1 MCNVKTLREMEYYRR
16 RPKRRRRSSAGDDD
30 DDGDVVSLS
39 ETLDLVK
46 HAKRVLVFTGAGISV
61 EAGISRSFSIDVS
74 HNTQK

>member
-1 MCNVKTLREMEYYRR
+1 MEYYRR

-30 DDGDVVSLS
+30 DDGDVASLS